1 MHLKSVKLT
10 YYLAFYLVFIL
21 ASCKH
26 PRFARMR
33 PFKAFRAVRFVPEGQ
48 ALVKK
53 NKIEIKGDKLSTDE
67 VTAIIRQQP
76 NHKTVGLKLGLYAYN
91 CYDSLVVAQ
100 KREWENNQLRRKNKR
115 KTARQKEVNERR
127 VSRARRRNKEYYTE
141 KTLQLKDTVNP
152 KRSFSEW
159 MKYKAGEPPVIFD
172 TTLYLKTIEQLHIFL
187 NKKGYYFGNVS
198 AKTEHFKRRKMI
210 ATYYIET
217 GAPYI
222 IDSVKLVSD
231 NPVVVQAYN
240 KFVKKQGYQPLI
252 GEHFDADMLDAY
264 RSRVA
269 KFMRDEALYG
279 FSPSHITYKAYTNKE
294 AMTVKLDIRFSDR
307 TIKLGGDIDG
317 VLTVPHQETYVRDV
331 YFHLI
336 DTTYS
341 DNFRHTVESMELPLM
356 ENHFLR
362 TIDTIHYNEIYYSRR
377 DKLKR
382 NLPPDSVVLNP
393 VREAWIY
400 YNGVPA
406 IKPNILELQN
416 YLEHN
421 NPYKEYY
428 LERSYT
434 RMLQLDVF
442 QTIKPDII
450 EIPGTNKIDVHYYLV
465 PSDKQGFNFEPRFTN
480 SNGFLGVGATVNY
493 YNKNLFRGSQK
504 LTISLSG
511 GFESQPPVF
520 DETLDGQAIK
530 KAGRSF
536 NTLEFGPSFKLDLPG
551 LFPFSVTTLSKRQ
564 RPRTIISTAYNYQ
577 KRLDFQ
583 RSVFQ
588 LNYLYKFYSGKT
600 QIFQIGLPFAS
611 VIKFVSIDKSP
622 AFEAKLNLNND
633 VFLQNAYS
641 DQFIWQDLKL
651 TFEYNNK
658 NKDNRKTKASVLFNS
673 SFDPAGYFVGLFTKY
688 QDTNNLGQKQIFG
701 VAYSQFTRLDN
712 TVIVGYPLD
721 KKKSLNFRFSAGGGI
736 PYGNITTSLPFDY
749 SFFAGGSND
758 NRGWRARALGPGS
771 YKYYLDP
778 DRTATQIG
786 DLRLS
791 SSAEFRFS
799 MGPLLKG
806 AFFMDA
812 ANIWTIN
819 NDPKR
824 PGGQF
829 SANWYKEI
837 SLATGV
843 GVRVDLDFFII
854 RVDVGIPLTNPA
866 LPNGARWIFQSRQPF
881 YDEGIAKFGAENYK
895 SIMPKPFTPAFHFGI
910 GYPF

>member
-1 MHLKSVKLT
+1 LKPVKLT

-26 PRFARMR
+26 PRFARIE
-33 PFKAFRAVRFVPEGQ
+33 PFKALRAVRFVPEGKS
-48 ALVKK
+48 LVKK

-67 VTAIIRQQP
+67 VNAIIRQQP
-76 NHKTVGLKLGLYAYN
+76 NHKTLGLRLGLYAYN
-91 CYDSLVVAQ
+91 CYDSLEVAQ
-100 KREWENNQLRRKNKR
+100 KRQWENKQLRKNNKR
-115 KTARQKEVNERR
+115 KVARQNRINTRR
-127 VSRARRRNKEYYTE
+127 IARARRRNKEYYTE
-141 KTLQLKDTVNP
+141 KIIQLKDSVNP

-159 MKYKAGEPPVIFD
+159 MKYKIGEPPVIFD
-172 TTLYLKTIEQLHIFL
+172 STLYLKTVDQLKIFL
-187 NKKGYYFGNVS
+187 TKKGYYFGTVS
-198 AKTEHFKRRKMI
+198 AKTEHLKRQKI
-210 ATYYIET
+210 VATYYIET
-217 GAPYI
+217 GKPYI
-222 IDSVKLVSD
+222 IDSVEMISK
-231 NPVVVQAYN
+231 NPVVIQAYN
-240 KFVKKQGYQPLI
+240 KFVKKQGYTPLI
-252 GEHFDADMLDAY
+252 GERFDSDMLDAY
-264 RSRVA
+264 RSKVA
-269 KFMRDEALYG
+269 KFMRDEAIYG
-279 FSPSHITYKAYTNKE
+279 FSASHITYKVHTNQE
-294 AMTVKLDIRFSDR
+294 LMTVKVDIQFSDR
-307 TIKLGGDIDG
+307 KVKVEGKDSVRL
-317 VLTVPHQETYVRDV
+317 VPHQETYIRNV
-331 YFHLI
+331 YFHLV

-341 DNFRHTVESMELPLM
+341 DDFSRTVDGMRLPLM
-356 ENHFLR
+356 DNHFMR
-362 TIDTIHYNEIYYSRR
+362 TIDTIHYNEIYYSKRE
-377 DKLKR
+377 KLKR
-382 NLPPDSVVLNP
+382 NLPADSAVLNP
-393 VREAWIY
+393 LREAWIY

-406 IKPNILELQN
+406 IKPSVLELQN

-428 LERSYT
+428 LERTYT

-442 QTIKPDII
+442 QTIKP
-450 EIPGTNKIDVHYYLV
+450 EIVEVQGTNKIDVHYYLV

-493 YNKNLFRGSQK
+493 YNKNLFRGSEK

-511 GFESQPPVF
+511 GVESQPPIF
-520 DETLDGQAIK
+520 DETLDGEAIK

-536 NTLEFGPSFKLDLPG
+536 NTLELGPSFKLDLPG
-551 LFPFSVTTLSKRQ
+551 LFPLSVTTLSKRQ

-577 KRLDFQ
+577 KRLDFE

-600 QIFQIGLPFAS
+600 QIFQIGLPLAS

-633 VFLQNAYS
+633 VFLRNAYS

-658 NKDNRKTKASVLFNS
+658 NKDNRKTIASVLFNS
-673 SFDPAGYFVGLFTKY
+673 SFDPAGYFIGLFSKH
-688 QDTNNLGQKQIFG
+688 QQSNEFGQKQIFG
-701 VAYSQFTRLDN
+701 VAYSQFTRIDN
-712 TVIVGYPLD
+712 TLIVGYPLD
-721 KKKSLNFRFSAGGGI
+721 KKKSLNFRLSAGGGI

-771 YKYYLDP
+771 YKYYLDQ

-786 DLRLS
+786 DLRFS
-791 SSAEFRFS
+791 GSAEFRFS

-806 AFFMDA
+806 AIFTDA
-812 ANIWTIN
+812 ANIWTVKD
-819 NDPKR
+819 DPKR

-829 SANWYKEI
+829 SSNWYKEI

-843 GVRVDLDFFII
+843 GVRVDFDFFII
-854 RVDVGIPLTNPA
+854 RVDVGIPVTNPA
-866 LPNGARWIFQSRQPF
+866 LPSGARWIFQSRQPY
-881 YDEGIAKFGAENYK
+881 YDEGIAKFGEANYK
-895 SIMPKPFTPAFHFGI
+895 SIMPKPFTPALHFGI